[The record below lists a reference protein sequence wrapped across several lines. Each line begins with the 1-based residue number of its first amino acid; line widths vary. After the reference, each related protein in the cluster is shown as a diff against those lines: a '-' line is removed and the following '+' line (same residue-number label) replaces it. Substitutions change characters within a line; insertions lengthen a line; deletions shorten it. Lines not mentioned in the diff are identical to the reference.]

1 MPLMGKSGSK
11 WQRLA
16 YSQAA
21 ISAAQQGKCDVNTV
35 GNCHRAPR
43 HSQLPPEATTSR
55 GSRTGRTQQRGESST
70 TGADHTGGGATD
82 KSKREETLDLGS
94 VSQRHLPRQDNANR
108 AQMWGAI
115 LATPR
120 SSSTGS
126 TPKKERGADW
136 HGFDTCPTPKKGG
149 GGRRV
154 GDQQP
159 APRSQPATPPPADQV
174 GHPSCPPT
182 VDGRVRWAILA
193 ARTARGRPASRWPTP
208 ATSGHLKNARGARYV
223 L

>member
-1 MPLMGKSGSK
+1 MPLLGKSGSK

-149 GGRRV
+149 GDGWGISNRHRGASQRHPRQPIKLGTHLAPPPWIDGLGGPSWPHGPPGGGRRR
-154 GDQQP
+154 GGRHQT
-159 APRSQPATPPPADQV
+159 R
-174 GHPSCPPT
+174 
-182 VDGRVRWAILA
+182 VD
-193 ARTARGRPASRWPTP
+193 T
-208 ATSGHLKNARGARYV
+208 
-223 L
+223 